1 LLIIL
6 NLAPRLII
14 RHAMK
19 KIIPNALT
27 LSNLFFGF
35 AACILA
41 SQDNVEAASLLILC
55 SMVFD
60 FLDGFAARLLKAYS
74 DLGKELDSLSDLVSF
89 GIAPAMIIF
98 SLLSRNSLSLSVMI
112 IIAALIPLA
121 SALRLAKFN
130 NDEEQ
135 KYYFK
140 GMPTPATALVIV
152 SIIIS
157 SVYGNSKL
165 VSSLASNVAFLT
177 ALSVFLSAMMLVN
190 VRMLSLKF
198 TSLKFKGN
206 EDRFILIGL
215 SLISL
220 IIFRLNALLVIVAI
234 YIILSLVM
242 AVIHAIK
249 GSSGA

>member
-1 LLIIL
+1 LIIEY
-6 NLAPRLII
+6 
-14 RHAMK
+14 AMK

-35 AACILA
+35 SACIMA
-41 SQDNVEAASLLILC
+41 SQDNIEAASLLILC

-89 GIAPAMIIF
+89 GVAPAMILF
-98 SLLSRNSLSLSVMI
+98 SLLSRNSLALSVMI

-130 NDEEQ
+130 NDQEQ

-140 GMPTPATALVIV
+140 GMPTPASALVVVAIV
-152 SIIIS
+152 IS
-157 SVYGNSKL
+157 SVYGNSKFVSGL
-165 VSSLASNVAFLT
+165 VSNVTFLT
-177 ALSVFLSAMMLVN
+177 ALSVFLSVMMLVN

-198 TSLKFKGN
+198 TSMKFKGN

-215 SLISL
+215 SLLSL
-220 IIFRLNALLVIVAI
+220 VIFRLNALLVIITI

-242 AVIHAIK
+242 SVIRALK

>member
-1 LLIIL
+1 
-6 NLAPRLII
+6 
-14 RHAMK
+14 MK

-41 SQDNVEAASLLILC
+41 SQDNIEAAAMLILC

-89 GIAPAMIIF
+89 GVAPAMILF
-98 SLLSRNSLSLSVMI
+98 SLLSRNSLALSVMI
-112 IIAALIPLA
+112 IISALIPLA
-121 SALRLAKFN
+121 SALRLARFN

-140 GMPTPATALVIV
+140 GMPTPASALVVVAIV
-152 SIIIS
+152 IS
-157 SVYGNSKL
+157 SVYGNSKF
-165 VSSLASNVAFLT
+165 VSGLASNITFLT
-177 ALSVFLSAMMLVN
+177 ALSIFLSVMMLVN

-198 TSLKFKGN
+198 TSMKFKGN

-215 SLISL
+215 SLLSL
-220 IIFRLNALLVIVAI
+220 AIFRLNALLVIITV

-242 AVIHAIK
+242 AVIRSLK

>member
-1 LLIIL
+1 MIIEY
-6 NLAPRLII
+6 
-14 RHAMK
+14 AMK

-35 AACILA
+35 SACIMA
-41 SQDNVEAASLLILC
+41 SQDNIEAASLLILC

-89 GIAPAMIIF
+89 GVAPAMILF
-98 SLLSRNSLSLSVMI
+98 SLLSRNSLALSVMI

-130 NDEEQ
+130 NDQEQ

-140 GMPTPATALVIV
+140 GMPTPASALVVVAIV
-152 SIIIS
+152 IS
-157 SVYGNSKL
+157 SVYGNSKFVSGL
-165 VSSLASNVAFLT
+165 VSNVTFLT
-177 ALSVFLSAMMLVN
+177 ALSVFLSVMMLVN

-198 TSLKFKGN
+198 TSMKFKGN

-215 SLISL
+215 SLLSL
-220 IIFRLNALLVIVAI
+220 VIFRLNALLVIITI

-242 AVIHAIK
+242 SVIRALK

>member
-1 LLIIL
+1 
-6 NLAPRLII
+6 
-14 RHAMK
+14 MK

-35 AACILA
+35 SACIMA
-41 SQDNVEAASLLILC
+41 SQDNIEAASLLILC

-89 GIAPAMIIF
+89 GVAPAMILF
-98 SLLSRNSLSLSVMI
+98 SLLSRNSLALSVMI

-130 NDEEQ
+130 NDQEQ

-140 GMPTPATALVIV
+140 GMPTPASALVVVAIV
-152 SIIIS
+152 IS
-157 SVYGNSKL
+157 SVYGNSKFVSGL
-165 VSSLASNVAFLT
+165 VSNVTFLT
-177 ALSVFLSAMMLVN
+177 ALSVFLSVMMLVN

-198 TSLKFKGN
+198 TSMKFKGN

-215 SLISL
+215 SLLSL
-220 IIFRLNALLVIVAI
+220 VIFRLNALLVIITI

-242 AVIHAIK
+242 SVIRALK

>member
-1 LLIIL
+1 
-6 NLAPRLII
+6 
-14 RHAMK
+14 
-19 KIIPNALT
+19 
-27 LSNLFFGF
+27 
-35 AACILA
+35 
-41 SQDNVEAASLLILC
+41 
-55 SMVFD
+55 MVFD

-89 GIAPAMIIF
+89 GVAPAMILF
-98 SLLSRNSLSLSVMI
+98 SLLSRNSLPLSVMI

-121 SALRLAKFN
+121 AALRLAKFN

-140 GMPTPATALVIV
+140 GMPTPASALVV
-152 SIIIS
+152 VAVVIS
-157 SVYGNSKL
+157 SVYGNSKF
-165 VSSLASNVAFLT
+165 VSTLASDFTFLT
-177 ALSVFLSAMMLVN
+177 ALSVFLAVMMLIN

-198 TSLKFKGN
+198 TSMKFKGN

-215 SLISL
+215 SLLSL
-220 IIFRLNALLVIVAI
+220 IIFRLNALLVIITI

-242 AVIHAIK
+242 SLIRALK